1 MPGSAHISFIV
12 AIEVAM
18 PACGLFSMD
27 EAIAAPPIV
36 VLAAGVGDIA
46 VGTMAAGDMA
56 LAVAMTI
63 CATVEEVDVVLVAMP
78 FMPGMLAIS
87 IFAVVPFQ
95 LLDRRDGLGAEW
107 YSSKHAVLRYSHGT
121 ETGIS

>member
-18 PACGLFSMD
+18 PACGLFIID
-27 EAIAAPPIV
+27 EAIAASPIV

-46 VGTMAAGDMA
+46 AGSMAVGDIAFAVSMTM
-56 LAVAMTI
+56 
-63 CATVEEVDVVLVAMP
+63 CAIVEEVDVVLVAMP
-78 FMPGMLAIS
+78 FMPGILAIS

-95 LLDRRDGLGAEW
+95 FLDRGVGLSAECN
-107 YSSKHAVLRYSHGT
+107 SSNQVVQR
-121 ETGIS
+121 

>member
-18 PACGLFSMD
+18 PACGSFIID
-27 EAIAAPPIV
+27 EAIAASPIV

-46 VGTMAAGDMA
+46 AGSIAVGDIAF
-56 LAVAMTI
+56 AVSMTI
-63 CATVEEVDVVLVAMP
+63 CAIEEVDVVLVAMP
-78 FMPGMLAIS
+78 FIPGILAIS

-95 LLDRRDGLGAEW
+95 LLDRGVVFSADCN
-107 YSSKHAVLRYSHGT
+107 SSDQVVQR
-121 ETGIS
+121 